1 MNEIPLKMKRFLVT
15 VFLISTLSCSY
26 QRVGNLTVVST
37 RNFQN
42 SENYVELSRNV
53 TGYSK
58 LKKEDALQEAIDEA
72 VNSIPGGEYMTNAV
86 IYIKGDRAIKV
97 TGDVYGQPAASPNT
111 NNVSYSIGQQVFW
124 IDNKNRTVK
133 AEIISVNGD
142 SLNVRLLHNDKVY
155 PTTIHKIV
163 K

>member
-1 MNEIPLKMKRFLVT
+1 MKRFLVT